1 MRVRGGFDMPFVDR
15 VDAGRRLAAVLQ
27 EYRSRNPVV
36 IGLPRGG
43 VPVAREVA
51 MVLAA
56 PLDVI
61 VVRKLGV
68 PGHEELGLG
77 AIAEDG
83 VVVFNED
90 VMRSADATED
100 EVDAVIERESSVLR
114 RRITQI
120 RATHPATPLKDR
132 VVIIVDD
139 GLATGISARAACRVA
154 KQRGAASVAL
164 ATPVAPAD
172 WRRRLAGE
180 ADAFV
185 AVEESDEF
193 MAVGQFYEDF
203 SAVEDEEV
211 LRCLT

>member
-132 VVIIVDD
+132 VVIVVDD

-154 KQRGAASVAL
+154 KQRGAASVVL

>member
-1 MRVRGGFDMPFVDR
+1 MPFVDR

-132 VVIIVDD
+132 VVIVVDD

-154 KQRGAASVAL
+154 KQRGAASVVL

>member
-1 MRVRGGFDMPFVDR
+1 MPFVDR

-27 EYRSRNPVV
+27 EYRSRNPVI

-51 MVLAA
+51 LALAA

-90 VMRSADATED
+90 VVRSADATED

-132 VVIIVDD
+132 VVIVVDD

-154 KQRGAASVAL
+154 KQRGAASVVL
-164 ATPVAPAD
+164 ATPVAPSD

>member
-1 MRVRGGFDMPFVDR
+1 MPFADR
-15 VDAGRRLAAVLQ
+15 VDAGRRLAAVLKD
-27 EYRSRNPVV
+27 YGSRRPVI

-51 MVLAA
+51 SSLEA

-83 VVVFNED
+83 IVVFNED
-90 VMRSADATED
+90 VMRSSDATKD
-100 EVDAVIERESSVLR
+100 EVDAEIKRESSVLDR
-114 RRITQI
+114 RVTQI
-120 RATHPATPLKDR
+120 RAMHPATPLKDR
-132 VVIIVDD
+132 VVIVVDD
-139 GLATGISARAACRVA
+139 GIATGISARAACRVA
-154 KQRGAASVAL
+154 RRRGASTVVL
-164 ATPVAPAD
+164 ATPVAPSD

-193 MAVGQFYEDF
+193 MAVGQFYADF
-203 SAVEDEEV
+203 SAVEDETV

>member
-1 MRVRGGFDMPFVDR
+1 MPFVDR

-51 MVLAA
+51 MALAA

-100 EVDAVIERESSVLR
+100 EVDAVIERESLVLR

-132 VVIIVDD
+132 VVIVVDD

-154 KQRGAASVAL
+154 KQRGAASVVL

>member
-1 MRVRGGFDMPFVDR
+1 MPFVDR

-27 EYRSRNPVV
+27 EYRSRNPVI

-51 MVLAA
+51 MALAA

-114 RRITQI
+114 HRITQI

-132 VVIIVDD
+132 VVIVVDD

-154 KQRGAASVAL
+154 KQRGAASVVL